1 MLIGTGV
8 ECMSCVQPLVGFGVC
23 GKMDISSGISQSY
36 FGSLVVRIGGWS
48 MLGHFNQQGQSKSMT
63 VTLTVTYFFQASCS
77 LCGKRS
83 EVFFE

>member
-1 MLIGTGV
+1 
-8 ECMSCVQPLVGFGVC
+8 
-23 GKMDISSGISQSY
+23 
-36 FGSLVVRIGGWS
+36 